1 MPSPLFVGIDVSCRN
16 NKVQLL
22 HSDGSEI
29 VRFSVPNNYPGA
41 KSISEKITGVMG
53 KNKFD
58 SLVIGLEA
66 TSVYGHPLV
75 YFLKK
80 EPSIKAFNP
89 RIHVLNP
96 KQVANFKKAYPEL
109 PKNDWVDAWVI
120 ADNLRF
126 GRITKEV
133 YMDESLLLCKS
144 LPVAL
149 PCSQKLNPEKTVL
162 SNLF

>member
-80 EPSIKAFNP
+80 EASIKAFNP

-96 KQVANFKKAYPEL
+96 KQVANFKRLIPNA
-109 PKNDWVDAWVI
+109 
-120 ADNLRF
+120 
-126 GRITKEV
+126 KE
-133 YMDESLLLCKS
+133 
-144 LPVAL
+144 
-149 PCSQKLNPEKTVL
+149 
-162 SNLF
+162 